1 MCVRVCVSVV
11 SLTSDTHKKEG
22 GKNRKKKKRKK
33 RRRATSPRIVP
44 TDSIKLTATSYI
56 QHPHFSKLRRPDA
69 GLVLVWWF
77 KRAVLIRRL
86 QRPSLILS
94 RVPRSCNS
102 LKVRRVVRTVLWS
115 SREERGESSF

>member
-22 GKNRKKKKRKK
+22 EKKKEKKRTEKKKKRKK

-102 LKVRRVVRTVLWS
+102 LKYA
-115 SREERGESSF
+115 E